1 MKTVRELSS
10 YELLSHP
17 EKQLVQHLSNVADL
31 CRMTVSA
38 KNLNFEI
45 LDQKSFADIAFIL
58 GACHD
63 FGKATSYF
71 QQYIRETD
79 EKRKLSLKNN
89 PRTQHGLISAVFT
102 YYVLK
107 EYLKEK
113 NSNFSFI
120 PIFGFLTV
128 KRHHGNLD
136 NPVFELVD
144 LDEDRIDILTE
155 QAKAI
160 DLRQINEVYKLLL
173 PLTDVIT
180 FLDQIEPLSI
190 EIKKSKRKLTEHLER
205 ENSSFSY
212 ILFQLL
218 YSTLLNSDK
227 MDASELRIS
236 DQTEI
241 YPSLVDD
248 YRIAKGWNNVEGGI
262 NKIRNLIYDDIASS
276 VEKIDLSNKI
286 YSINVPT
293 GTGKT
298 LASLS
303 FALKLRNKIKS
314 QANYTP
320 KIIYSL
326 PFLSIIDQNYFV
338 FEDVFETVYGQ
349 KPNTST
355 LLKHHHL
362 SDILYSS
369 KDDEFKE
376 DKALLLIEGWNS
388 EIVVTTFVQL
398 FHTLISNKN
407 KSLRKFHNIANSI
420 IILDEVQSIPHEYW
434 LLFKELTYSISKY
447 FNTYFIFVTATQ
459 PLIFDESKEEII
471 ELAENKKEYFKQFDR
486 IQLQYLPEPLRL
498 EDFKEKVRQ
507 DIEIDATKDF
517 LIVLNTIN
525 ATKDVYNHLIA
536 SKSPNTE
543 YYYLSTHITPKERL
557 ERIQQ
562 IKETNK
568 RRVIVS
574 TQLIEAGVDIDVDV
588 VYRDMSTLDSIN
600 QVAGRCNRNYDIQ
613 KKGEVQI
620 FTLRD
625 DKQEYYKYI
634 YSGFLIDK
642 TKEILNGT
650 NIIEEKQFLELN
662 NRYFQKIK
670 ETQSNDKAIEVL
682 DALHNLRFDY
692 IKDHF
697 HLIENEYEKTDVF
710 IEIDEHA
717 HEIWQ
722 QFQSLREMNNP
733 LERKKKFL
741 NFKRQFYEY
750 VISVPK
756 SKAPALID
764 SEIGIGHIPLEMLDV
779 WYNRETG
786 FISKD
791 EGALIF

>member
-1 MKTVRELSS
+1 MVKELSS

-17 EKQLVQHLSNVADL
+17 EKQLVQHLSNVANL
-31 CRMTVSA
+31 CRTTVSA
-38 KNLNFEI
+38 KNLNFEA
-45 LDQKSFADIAFIL
+45 LNQEDLEHVAFIL

-113 NSNFSFI
+113 KDSVSFI
-120 PIFGFLTV
+120 PIFGFLAV

-144 LDEDRIDILTE
+144 LDEDKIDTLNE

-160 DLRQINEVYKLLL
+160 DLKQISDIYQLLL
-173 PLTDVIT
+173 PGINVST
-180 FLDQIEPLSI
+180 FLNQITPLSL
-190 EIKKSKRKLTEHLER
+190 EIKKTKRKLNEYLETG
-205 ENSSFSY
+205 NSPSSY

-227 MDASELRIS
+227 MDASELKVS

-248 YRIAKGWNNVEGGI
+248 YRIIKGWNNAEGGI
-262 NKIRNLIYDDIASS
+262 NKIRNLIYNDIASS

-303 FALKLRNKIKS
+303 FALKLRDKIKC

-369 KDDEFKE
+369 KEDEFKE

-407 KSLRKFHNIANSI
+407 RSLRKFHNVANSI
-420 IILDEVQSIPHEYW
+420 VILDEVQSIPNEYW
-434 LLFKELTYSISKY
+434 LLFKELTSSISKH

-459 PLIFDESKEEII
+459 PLIFDESKGEII
-471 ELAENKKEYFKQFDR
+471 ELAENKKECFKQFDR
-486 IQLQYLPEPLRL
+486 IRLQYLPEPLKL

-507 DIEIDATKDF
+507 DIEIEIDRDF

-525 ATKDVYNHLIA
+525 ATKEVYNHLI
-536 SKSPNTE
+536 SPKNANTE

-562 IKETNK
+562 IKNSKK

-600 QVAGRCNRNYDIQ
+600 QVAGRCNRNYAIQ
-613 KKGEVQI
+613 KKGEVKI

-625 DKQEYYKYI
+625 DRQEYHKYI
-634 YSGFLIDK
+634 YSSFLIDK
-642 TKEILNGT
+642 TKEILSGT
-650 NIIEEKQFLELN
+650 GIIEENQFLELN
-662 NRYFQKIK
+662 NKYFQKIK

-692 IKDHF
+692 IKDYF

-710 IEIDEHA
+710 IELDENA

-722 QFQSLREMNNP
+722 QFQELREIKNP
-733 LERKKKFL
+733 LERKKNFL
-741 NFKRQFYEY
+741 NFKKQFYEY

-756 SKAPALID
+756 SKAPALIN
-764 SEIGIGHIPLEMLDV
+764 SEIGIGHIPLEMLDI

>member
-1 MKTVRELSS
+1 MRELSS
-10 YELLSHP
+10 CELLSHP

-31 CRMTVSA
+31 CRITVCA

-45 LDQKSFADIAFIL
+45 LDQKSLADIAFIL

-120 PIFGFLTV
+120 PIFGFLAV

-160 DLRQINEVYKLLL
+160 DLRQINEVYKPLL

-190 EIKKSKRKLTEHLER
+190 EIKKSKRNLTEHLER

-212 ILFQLL
+212 ILFQFL

-236 DQTEI
+236 DQEEI
-241 YPSLVDD
+241 NPSLVDD
-248 YRIAKGWNNVEGGI
+248 YRINKGWNNPEAGI
-262 NKIRNLIYDDIASS
+262 NNIRNIIYDAVTQN
-276 VEKIDLSNKI
+276 VEKINLSNKI

-298 LASLS
+298 LTSLS
-303 FALKLRNKIKS
+303 FSIKLRDKIKN
-314 QANYTP
+314 QFNFTP

-338 FEDVFETVYGQ
+338 FEDIFETVNGQ

-525 ATKDVYNHLIA
+525 ATKDVYNHLIT

-613 KKGEVQI
+613 KKGEVEI

-625 DKQEYYKYI
+625 DRQEYYKYI

-642 TKEILNGT
+642 TKEILSGT

-682 DALHNLRFDY
+682 DALKNLRFDY
-692 IKDHF
+692 IKDYF

-710 IEIDEHA
+710 IEIGEHA
-717 HEIWQ
+717 QTIWQ
-722 QFQSLREMNNP
+722 QFQSLREIKNP

-741 NFKRQFYEY
+741 NFKKQFYEY

>member
-1 MKTVRELSS
+1 MVRELFS

-17 EKQLVQHLSNVADL
+17 EKQLVQHLTNVANL
-31 CRMTVSA
+31 CRTTVSA
-38 KNLNFEI
+38 KNLNFEALNQEDI
-45 LDQKSFADIAFIL
+45 EHIAFII

-71 QQYIRETD
+71 QHYIRETD

-113 NSNFSFI
+113 NGSVSFM
-120 PIFGFLTV
+120 PIFGFLAV

-144 LDEDRIDILTE
+144 LDEDRIDILNE

-160 DLRQINEVYKLLL
+160 DVRQINEVYELLL
-173 PLTDVIT
+173 PLTDLST
-180 FLDQIEPLSI
+180 FLDQIEPLST
-190 EIKKSKRKLTEHLER
+190 EIKKSRRKLTEHLEK

-212 ILFQLL
+212 IFFQLL

-227 MDASELRIS
+227 MDASELKVS

-248 YRIAKGWNNVEGGI
+248 YRITKGWNNAEGGI
-262 NKIRNLIYDDIASS
+262 NKIRNLIYDDVTNS
-276 VEKIDLSNKI
+276 VQKIDLSNKI

-303 FALKLRNKIKS
+303 FALKLRDKIKS

-326 PFLSIIDQNYFV
+326 PFLSIIDQNCFV

-362 SDILYSS
+362 SDIMYSS

-388 EIVVTTFVQL
+388 EIIVTTFVQL
-398 FHTLISNKN
+398 FHTFISNKN
-407 KSLRKFHNIANSI
+407 RSLRKFHNVANSI
-420 IILDEVQSIPHEYW
+420 VILDEVQSIPHEYW
-434 LLFKELTYSISKY
+434 LLFKELTSSISKH

-459 PLIFDESKEEII
+459 PLIFDESKGEII
-471 ELAENKKEYFKQFDR
+471 ELAKNKKAYFKQFDR
-486 IQLQYLPEPLRL
+486 IRLQYLPEPLKL

-507 DIEIDATKDF
+507 DIEIEADRDY

-525 ATKDVYNHLIA
+525 ATKEVYNHLI
-536 SKSPNTE
+536 SPINANTE

-562 IKETNK
+562 IKNSKK

-600 QVAGRCNRNYDIQ
+600 QVAGRCNRNDAIQ
-613 KKGEVQI
+613 KKGEVKI
-620 FTLRD
+620 FTLKD
-625 DKQEYYKYI
+625 DRQEYHKYI
-634 YSGFLIDK
+634 YSSFLIDK
-642 TKEILNGT
+642 TKEILSGT
-650 NIIEEKQFLELN
+650 GIIEENQFLELN
-662 NRYFQKIK
+662 NKYFQKIK
-670 ETQSNDKAIEVL
+670 ETQSNDKAIEIL

-710 IEIDEHA
+710 IEIDENA

-722 QFQSLREMNNP
+722 QFRALREMKNP

-741 NFKRQFYEY
+741 NFKKQFYEY

-756 SKAPALID
+756 SKAPALTD
-764 SEIGIGHIPLEMLDV
+764 SEIGIGHISLEMLDI
-779 WYNRETG
+779 WYNKETG
-786 FISKD
+786 FVSKD
-791 EGALIF
+791 EGALIL